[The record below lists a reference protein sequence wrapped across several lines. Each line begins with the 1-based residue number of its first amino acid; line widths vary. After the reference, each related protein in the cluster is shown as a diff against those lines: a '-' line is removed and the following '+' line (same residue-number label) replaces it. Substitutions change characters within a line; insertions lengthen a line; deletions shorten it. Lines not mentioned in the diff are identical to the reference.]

1 MPETF
6 FTKRQRFNEAL
17 ERADA
22 ALCEAR
28 GLLDDLPSIAVN
40 EKQVRQILD
49 AHQALRESLR
59 SHQRHLEK
67 M

>member
-1 MPETF
+1 MPEIF

-22 ALCEAR
+22 ALFEAR
-28 GLLDDLPSIAVN
+28 GLLDDLPSFVVN
-40 EKQVRQILD
+40 EKQVRQVLD
-49 AHQALRESLR
+49 AHHTLRESLR